1 MSSPRVFPD
10 TGVLLAMVVFP
21 HDRAGALTMAG
32 EVLRLY
38 EAGAFELVI
47 GQAVIDELDEVLDS
61 RFPGHR
67 LRAVSLLIPFAH
79 RLVRRPTPE
88 EIAAV
93 FPYCSDPAD
102 APIFASAIIARPDTV
117 LSNDFQAFHTPQ
129 AKVFWQEHGIVVES
143 LYGLLCVFGRRKRRE
158 GAEPPI
164 RV

>member
-21 HDRAGALTMAG
+21 SDRTGALTMAG
-32 EVLRLY
+32 EAHQLY
-38 EAGAFELVI
+38 EAEAFELVI

-61 RFPGHR
+61 RFPRYR
-67 LRAVSLLIPFAH
+67 LRAVSLLMPFAA

-88 EIAAV
+88 EIGAV
-93 FPYCSDPAD
+93 FPYCRDPAD
-102 APIFASAIIARPDTV
+102 APIFASAIIARPDIV

-129 AKVFWQEHGIVVES
+129 AKFLWQEHGITVES

-158 GAEPPI
+158 EAKPPMGI
-164 RV
+164 